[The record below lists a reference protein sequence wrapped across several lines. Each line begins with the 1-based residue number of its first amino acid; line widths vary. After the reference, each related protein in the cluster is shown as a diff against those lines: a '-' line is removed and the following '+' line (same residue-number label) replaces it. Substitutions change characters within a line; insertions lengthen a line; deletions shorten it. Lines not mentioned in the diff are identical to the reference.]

1 MKRRKHA
8 QTKGLI
14 PTAYLSAH
22 ADSIMVD
29 TTINDTAR
37 KTRNDKPHDAWDR
50 SNILFFRTYTQKNM
64 RVPAYRSTYA
74 YVCMYVRTY
83 AFTCTVL
90 VGVLVDSFHPVSSP
104 RLYFFVSPLK
114 PPLHIYARTFS
125 VSTVA
130 LLCSLLF
137 IATVDDSA
145 W

>member
-50 SNILFFRTYTQKNM
+50 SNILFFRTYTQKKYACTSISQYV
-64 RVPAYRSTYA
+64 RVCVHVCA
-74 YVCMYVRTY
+74 YVCIYVYGISGSARGQLPSGFFSAPLFFCLPAKTAATY
-83 AFTCTVL
+83 LC
-90 VGVLVDSFHPVSSP
+90 S
-104 RLYFFVSPLK
+104 YFLCEHGRP
-114 PPLHIYARTFS
+114 
-125 VSTVA
+125 A
-130 LLCSLLF
+130 LL
-137 IATVDDSA
+137 SA
-145 W
+145 LYCYGRR